1 MVERR
6 WAPARLFSFKTVSA
20 ETQNFASL
28 RVVYIKNVFLPLQKK
43 TIMNRKEIVEKAK
56 QAIRSV
62 EPDAEII
69 LFGSEARG
77 DARPDSDIDLLVL
90 LSGDKK
96 SVDRELEISGQAM
109 LLEIETGVN
118 ISPKIYLKKDWENRP
133 FVTPFYLNVM
143 REGIAL

>member
-1 MVERR
+1 MR
-6 WAPARLFSFKTVSA
+6 RLFFVGANNDSP
-20 ETQNFASL
+20 L

>member
-1 MVERR
+1 MHDMKKASRLR
-6 WAPARLFSFKTVSA
+6 RLFFVGANNDSP
-20 ETQNFASL
+20 L
-28 RVVYIKNVFLPLQKK
+28 RVVYIKNVSLPLQKK

>member
-1 MVERR
+1 MRK
-6 WAPARLFSFKTVSA
+6 APQPRRLFFVGANNDSP
-20 ETQNFASL
+20 L
-28 RVVYIKNVFLPLQKK
+28 RVVYIKNVSLPLQKK

-96 SVDRELEISGQAM
+96 SVDRELKISGQAM
-109 LLEIETGVN
+109 LLEIDTGVN

>member
-1 MVERR
+1 MR
-6 WAPARLFSFKTVSA
+6 RLFFVGANNDSP
-20 ETQNFASL
+20 L

-96 SVDRELEISGQAM
+96 SVDRELEISGQTM
-109 LLEIETGVN
+109 LLEIETGVI
-118 ISPKIYLKKDWENRP
+118 ISSKIYLKNDWENRP

>member
-1 MVERR
+1 MRLRPFFSPCISQMVGE
-6 WAPARLFSFKTVSA
+6 ANNYSP
-20 ETQNFASL
+20 L

-96 SVDRELEISGQAM
+96 SVDREAC
-109 LLEIETGVN
+109 
-118 ISPKIYLKKDWENRP
+118 RP
-133 FVTPFYLNVM
+133 S
-143 REGIAL
+143 